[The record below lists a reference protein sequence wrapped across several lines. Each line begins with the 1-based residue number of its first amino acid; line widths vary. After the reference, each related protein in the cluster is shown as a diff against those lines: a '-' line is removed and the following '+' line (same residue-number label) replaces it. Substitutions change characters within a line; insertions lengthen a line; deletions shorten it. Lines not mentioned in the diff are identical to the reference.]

1 MNLDL
6 LKSEKLGEMSAQPTQ
21 NVTLKEEP
29 VNGVTNEVVNYALIC
44 FGIRRSKLS
53 LGMKKVLEV

>member
-29 VNGVTNEVVNYALIC
+29 INGVTNQVINYAMC
-44 FGIRRSKLS
+44 YQN
-53 LGMKKVLEV
+53 KKI